1 MIPIPEQGNVI
12 PRSPNTELRLYSGVP
27 WDNSYQHVRLYN
39 DRSDLLNHL
48 EQWRVTAPAI
58 AENTAPIRI
67 GSLEVRV
74 PYNEM
79 SVLNLNYLA
88 FRNHTSSDNRNNIWT
103 FCFITG
109 INWKSEKTTTIYFEL
124 DIFQNNIYDCAFRPC
139 FVEQAHIPKE
149 DDVIGGNLLPVS
161 LETGEP
167 YAIMTAQKLLPPKE
181 LCAYVAQEGSG
192 GTTEGAIVN
201 NVYRAA
207 KLVNYSFQDEEGA
220 QWAAEQMNTFITE
233 LTNRG
238 QDSAILNVF
247 MCPKIC
253 VAAEGGEPGSAE
265 EWVRF
270 EMPNNVFEGYKPKN
284 NKVYSYPWVYLL
296 VNNHE
301 GKVTQYCYEYSDNEN
316 HRMDFVIQG
325 SLCTAPQVICF
336 PSMYNGYFIDYM
348 DMTTISNFPQCAF
361 TSDVYKAWIAQ
372 NKNTIAIQQAQA
384 NTNLD
389 LSIGSTILSA
399 LSAVGSAAAIGATG
413 GAAAPVAAPI
423 LATSVVGG
431 VQSVMGGIQSS
442 YNAMYSVQTIDAM
455 KRDKKVIPPNVHGQT
470 FTDSLN
476 AARNL
481 TGFDFITMSCR
492 RQFAELADDYF
503 TMFGYPIQKV
513 MTPNMRTRSAF
524 NYIKTQNCGL
534 YGGVELNQLSQLRY
548 LFDRGV
554 TIWHTDQ
561 VGNYGLDNN

>member
-39 DRSDLLNHL
+39 DRNDLLNHL

-79 SVLNLNYLA
+79 SILNLNYLA

-109 INWKSEKTTTIYFEL
+109 INWKSEKTTTVYFEL

-149 DDVIGGNLLPVS
+149 DDVIGGNLIPVS

-167 YAIMTAQKLLPPKE
+167 YAIMTEQELLPPKE
-181 LCAYVAQEGSG
+181 LCAYVAQEGAG
-192 GTTEGAIVN
+192 GTTEGSIVN

-207 KLVNYSFQDEEGA
+207 SLAHYNLDSQGGG
-220 QWAAEQMNTFITE
+220 QWAAEQMNDLITR
-233 LTNRG
+233 LTNAG
-238 QDSAILNVF
+238 NDNAILNVF
-247 MCPKIC
+247 MCPEIC
-253 VAAEGGEPGSAE
+253 VNAEVNEGNSEITVNVS
-265 EWVRF
+265 
-270 EMPNNVFEGYKPKN
+270 MPDDVFEGYKPKN
-284 NKVYSYPWVYLL
+284 NKVYSYPFVYLL

-301 GKVTQYCYEYSDNEN
+301 GKVNQYNYEFSDKSD
-316 HRMDFVIQG
+316 HSISFTIQG

-336 PSMYNGYFIDYM
+336 PTQYNGYFIDYM
-348 DMTTISNFPQCAF
+348 DMLTISNFPQCAF

-372 NKNTIAIQQAQA
+372 NKNTIALQQAQA
-384 NTNLD
+384 NTNLG
-389 LSIGSTILSA
+389 LSVAGTIVSGLSA
-399 LSAVGSAAAIGATG
+399 AGSAAAIGATG
-413 GAAAPVAAPI
+413 GAAGAI
-423 LATSVVGG
+423 LGQNIVGSVQGVMGG
-431 VQSVMGGIQSS
+431 VQSSFNSLYAVKS
-442 YNAMYSVQTIDAM
+442 IDAM
-455 KRDKKVIPPNVHGQT
+455 KQDKKVIPPNVHGQT

-492 RQFAELADDYF
+492 REFAEMIDDYF
-503 TMFGYPIQKV
+503 TVFGYPIQRV
-513 MTPNMRTRSAF
+513 MTPDMRTRSAF

-548 LFDRGV
+548 LFDRGI

-561 VGNYGLDNN
+561 VGNYGLNNN